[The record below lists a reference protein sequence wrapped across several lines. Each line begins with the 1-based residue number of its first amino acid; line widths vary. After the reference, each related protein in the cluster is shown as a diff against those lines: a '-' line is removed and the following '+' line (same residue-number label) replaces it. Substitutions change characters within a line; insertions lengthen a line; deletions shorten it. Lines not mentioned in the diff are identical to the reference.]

1 MRDLFTPNEPWFHA
15 PRMVARLGLVARGIA
30 CIVIRTI
37 AVMVAFGVARHEPD
51 QAGAIDCSLCR
62 LAGGEPAEPF

>member
-1 MRDLFTPNEPWFHA
+1 MF
-15 PRMVARLGLVARGIA
+15 ARLGLVARGIA
-30 CIVIRTI
+30 YIVIRTI
-37 AVMVAFGVARHEPD
+37 AVMVAFGVARHGPD